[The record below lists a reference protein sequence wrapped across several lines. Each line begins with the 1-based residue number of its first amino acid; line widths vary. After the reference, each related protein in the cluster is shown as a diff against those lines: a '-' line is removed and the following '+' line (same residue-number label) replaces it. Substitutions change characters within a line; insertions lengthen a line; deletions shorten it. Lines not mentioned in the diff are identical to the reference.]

1 MTGKLKKVLL
11 PNLPYLLFVWL
22 FDKLC
27 QAVRLAPG
35 LDASEKLLRIA
46 QGFTEAFASL
56 WLSLHPL
63 DLLLGV
69 AGAALVRLAVYLKA
83 KNAKKYRRGVEYGS
97 ARWGRPE
104 DIAPYIDP
112 VPDWNIPLTRTESLT
127 MTSRPKNPKTAR
139 NKNIL
144 VIGGSGSGK
153 TRFFVKPSLL
163 QMHSSYVVT
172 DPKGQLL
179 RETGNLLAHGGPKRD
194 ENGKPVRDKHGKVVY
209 EPYRI
214 KVLNTINFSKSMKY
228 NPLAYVRSE
237 KDILKLVNVIIANTK
252 GDGEKSSEDFWI
264 KAERLLY
271 CALIGYIWYE
281 AEPEEKNFITLLELI
296 NACEAREDDETYKS
310 PVDILFDELAQAQ
323 PEHFAVKQ
331 YVKFKMAAGKT
342 LKSILVSCGARLSP
356 FDIKELR
363 DIMTEDELE
372 LDTMGDRKTALFL
385 IMSDTDTTFNFVI
398 AMLQSQLFNLLCDKA
413 DDLYNGRLPVHVRC
427 LLDEFANIGQIPNF
441 DKLIATIRSREIS
454 ASIIL
459 QSQSQL
465 KTIYKDA
472 ADTIVGNCDVTLF
485 LGGKEKST
493 LKEISELLGKE
504 TIDSLSQSENRGA
517 QTSHGLSYQKLGK
530 ELMTQD
536 EIAVMDG
543 GKCILQLRGVRPFFS
558 DKYDLTK
565 HPRYKYLS
573 DADKKNVFDVE
584 RYMKRRPA
592 IVKPD
597 EPFDM
602 YELSAKDLTDEPD
615 NNNST
620 KRKEI

>member
-11 PNLPYLLFVWL
+11 PNLPYLLFAWL

-27 QAVRLAPG
+27 QAVRLSPG
-35 LDASEKLLRIA
+35 ADASEKLLRIA
-46 QGFTEAFASL
+46 QGFTEAFSSL

-127 MTSRPKNPKTAR
+127 MTSRPKDPKTAR

-179 RETGNLLAHGGPKRD
+179 RETGKLLAHGGPKRD

-602 YELSAKDLTDEPD
+602 YELSAKELTDEPD
-615 NNNST
+615 NNST

>member
-11 PNLPYLLFVWL
+11 PNLPYLLFAWL

-27 QAVRLAPG
+27 QAVRLSPG
-35 LDASEKLLRIA
+35 ADASEKLLRIA

-127 MTSRPKNPKTAR
+127 MTSRPKDPKTAR

-179 RETGNLLAHGGPKRD
+179 RETGKLLAHGGPKRD
-194 ENGKPVRDKHGKVVY
+194 ENGKPVRDKRGKVIY

-413 DDLYNGRLPVHVRC
+413 DDFYNGRLPVHVRC

-472 ADTIVGNCDVTLF
+472 ADTIVGNCDSTLF

-504 TIDSLSQSENRGA
+504 TIDLYNQSENRGS
-517 QTSHGLSYQKLGK
+517 QVSHGLSYQKLGK

-536 EIAVMDG
+536 ELAVMDG
-543 GKCILQLRGVRPFFS
+543 GKCIFMLRGVRPFLS
-558 DKYDLTK
+558 DKYDLTR
-565 HPRYKYLS
+565 HPNYRYTA
-573 DADKKNVFDVE
+573 DADPKNVFDME
-584 RYMKRRPA
+584 RYMKKQRA
-592 IVKPD
+592 VVKPTD
-597 EPFDM
+597 TFDV
-602 YELSAKDLTDEPD
+602 YEIDAT
-615 NNNST
+615 T
-620 KRKEI
+620 